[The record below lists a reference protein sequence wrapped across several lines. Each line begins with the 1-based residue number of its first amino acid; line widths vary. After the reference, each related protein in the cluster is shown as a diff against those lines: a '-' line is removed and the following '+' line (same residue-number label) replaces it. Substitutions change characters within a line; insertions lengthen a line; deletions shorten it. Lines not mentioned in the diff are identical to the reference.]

1 MSLIGSLAAKI
12 AARFDDRAP
21 VFYAADMVAFA
32 LRGGKWHVL
41 VIQRG
46 WNPHKGKLALP
57 GGHVDPGETARE
69 ASVRELAEETGVTVP
84 PGAFVHQ
91 VGVFDAPGRDARGR
105 YVSVAYAVVLPDE
118 APDPVAADDAAAAEW
133 MPVRVAVKV
142 ARAGGFAFDHDRI
155 LSAAIVAFN
164 LPRTLRTELDL
175 GEEP

>member
-1 MSLIGSLAAKI
+1 MSLIGSLAAKV

-21 VFYAADMVAFA
+21 VFYAADMVTFT
-32 LRGGKWHVL
+32 LRGGVWHVL

-57 GGHVDPGETARE
+57 GGHVDAGETSRE
-69 ASVRELAEETGVTVP
+69 AAVRELAEETGVTVP
-84 PGAFVHQ
+84 ESAFVHQ

-118 APDPVAADDAAAAEW
+118 APDPVAADDAMAAEW

-155 LSAAIVAFN
+155 LAAAITAFN
-164 LPRTLRTELDL
+164 LPRTLRTHLGR
-175 GEEP
+175 GEES